1 MLSLLLTFIIPMD
14 LLRNRFGAKVLLPV
28 ISYVQKH
35 KSKLDKIQQALY
47 WSILNIVA
55 FALDEYKNPG

>member
-14 LLRNRFGAKVLLPV
+14 LLRNRFGVLLSF
-28 ISYVQKH
+28 ILSSTEAQI
-35 KSKLDKIQQALY
+35 KIRQELY

-55 FALDEYKNPG
+55 FALHEYNNPG